1 MLLASQV
8 LTELLLHA
16 SALNSQDMT
25 GLLQHLQQL
34 PDDQVQEL
42 LNAAKAST

>member
-1 MLLASQV
+1 
-8 LTELLLHA
+8 
-16 SALNSQDMT
+16 MT
-25 GLLQHLQQL
+25 RLLQHVQQL